1 MMIVR
6 RQRSARAQA
15 RHALGVATVTLC
27 AVAPAVAL
35 TPVADFQVA
44 RYQGTW
50 YEIAS
55 IPGFFQG
62 KCARDTR
69 AEYVPE
75 EGGALIVRNRCVRP
89 DGSVQESE
97 GRARVLDPALPAV
110 LKVTFVNQ
118 LGIWWYPFG
127 RNQVVIA
134 QGRNNQWIV
143 IGEPSL
149 HYGRILARQP
159 TMPDDAL
166 RAAVA
171 ALVAEKYDLCMFMF
185 KPQTGGRG
193 QASRLCDEGL

>member
-1 MMIVR
+1 MTIAW
-6 RQRSARAQA
+6 RQRSGGAQA
-15 RHALGVATVTLC
+15 QRALGVAAVAFLS
-27 AVAPAVAL
+27 VAPAIAL
-35 TPVADFQVA
+35 TPVTEFQA
-44 RYQGTW
+44 SHYQGTW

-75 EGGALIVRNRCVRP
+75 EGGAMIVRNRCVRP
-89 DGSVQESE
+89 DGGVQQAE
-97 GRARVLDPALPAV
+97 GRARVLDPSLPSV

-134 QGRNNQWIV
+134 EGRNNQWIV
-143 IGEPSL
+143 IAEPSL

-159 TMPDDAL
+159 TMADEAL

-185 KPQTGGRG
+185 KPQTGGRA

>member
-1 MMIVR
+1 VR
-6 RQRSARAQA
+6 RAF
-15 RHALGVATVTLC
+15 GVAAVTLF
-27 AVAPAVAL
+27 AAAPAVAL
-35 TPVADFQVA
+35 TPFTEFQVS
-44 RYQGTW
+44 RYQGIW

-75 EGGALIVRNRCVRP
+75 DGGALIVRNRCTRP
-89 DGSVQESE
+89 DGGVQEAE
-97 GRARVLDPALPAV
+97 GRARVLDPSLPAV

-134 QGRNNQWIV
+134 EGRNNQWLV

-149 HYGRILARQP
+149 HYGRILSRQP

-171 ALVAEKYDLCMFMF
+171 ALVAEKYDLCMFVF
-185 KPQTGGRG
+185 KPQAGGRT

>member
-1 MMIVR
+1 V
-6 RQRSARAQA
+6 
-15 RHALGVATVTLC
+15 L
-27 AVAPAVAL
+27 AL
-35 TPVADFQVA
+35 TPVAEFDLP
-44 RYQGTW
+44 RYHGAW

-55 IPGFFQG
+55 IPGFFGG

-69 AEYVPE
+69 VEYMPE
-75 EGGALIVRNRCVRP
+75 DGGALIVRNHCTRV
-89 DGSVQESE
+89 DGSAQHGE
-97 GRARVLDPALPAV
+97 GRGRPLNPEVPAV

-134 QGRNNQWIV
+134 AGRDYLV

-159 TMPDDAL
+159 VLSDDAL

-171 ALVAEKYDLCMFMF
+171 VLTTEQYDLCKFMF
-185 KPQTGGRG
+185 KPQTGGRTQG
-193 QASRLCDEGL
+193 SRLCDEMRP

>member
-1 MMIVR
+1 MTIAQW
-6 RQRSARAQA
+6 QRSRGAPAR
-15 RHALGVATVTLC
+15 RALGVAAMTLVS
-27 AVAPAVAL
+27 VAPAAAL
-35 TPVADFQVA
+35 TPSSEFQVSQ
-44 RYQGTW
+44 YQGYW

-89 DGSVQESE
+89 DGGEQLAE

-118 LGIWWYPFG
+118 FGIWWYPFG

-134 QGRNNQWIV
+134 AGRNNQWIV

-149 HYGRILARQP
+149 HYGRILSRQP
-159 TMPDDAL
+159 TLSDEAL

-171 ALVAEKYDLCMFMF
+171 ALAAEKYDLCRFVF
-185 KPQTGGRG
+185 KPQTGGRT
-193 QASRLCDEGL
+193 QASRLCDEG

>member
-1 MMIVR
+1 VR
-6 RQRSARAQA
+6 R
-15 RHALGVATVTLC
+15 ALGIA
-27 AVAPAVAL
+27 AVALLPAVPAVAL
-35 TPVADFQVA
+35 TPFTEFQVSH
-44 RYQGTW
+44 YQGTW

-62 KCARDTR
+62 KCERDTR

-75 EGGALIVRNRCVRP
+75 DGGALIVRNRCVRP
-89 DGSVQESE
+89 DGGVYQAE
-97 GRARVLDPALPAV
+97 GRARVLDPSLPSV

-134 QGRNNQWIV
+134 EGRNNQWIV

-149 HYGRILARQP
+149 HYGRILSRQP
-159 TMPDDAL
+159 AMTDDAL

-171 ALVAEKYDLCMFMF
+171 ALVAEKYDLCTFVF
-185 KPQTGGRG
+185 KPQAGGRT

>member
-1 MMIVR
+1 MTIAQW
-6 RQRSARAQA
+6 QRSRGVPAR
-15 RHALGVATVTLC
+15 RALWLAALALATT
-27 AVAPAVAL
+27 APALAL
-35 TPVADFQVA
+35 TPASDFQVSQ
-44 RYQGTW
+44 YQGYW

-75 EGGALIVRNRCVRP
+75 EGGALIVRNRCIRP
-89 DGSVQESE
+89 DGGEQVGE

-118 LGIWWYPFG
+118 FGIWWYPFG

-134 QGRNNQWIV
+134 AGRNNQWIV

-149 HYGRILARQP
+149 HYGRILSRQP
-159 TMPDDAL
+159 TLSDEAL

-171 ALVAEKYDLCMFMF
+171 ALAAEKYDLCTFVF
-185 KPQTGGRG
+185 KPQTGGRT

>member
-1 MMIVR
+1 M
-6 RQRSARAQA
+6 
-15 RHALGVATVTLC
+15 LGVVAVTLL
-27 AVAPAVAL
+27 AIASAVAL
-35 TPVADFQVA
+35 TPVAEFDVSH
-44 RYQGTW
+44 YQGSW

-69 AEYVPE
+69 AEYVLE
-75 EGGALIVRNRCVRP
+75 DSGALIVRNRCTRP

-110 LKVTFVNQ
+110 LKVTYVNQ
-118 LGIWWYPFG
+118 FGIWWFPFG

-134 QGRNNQWIV
+134 AGRNNQWIV

-149 HYGRILARQP
+149 NYGRILARGP
-159 TMPDDAL
+159 VMPDEAL

-171 ALVAEKYDLCMFMF
+171 ALVAEKYDLCTFVF
-185 KPQTGGRG
+185 KPQTGGRA
-193 QASRLCDEGL
+193 QAARLCDEGL

>member
-1 MMIVR
+1 MTIAQW
-6 RQRSARAQA
+6 QRSRGAPAR
-15 RHALGVATVTLC
+15 RALLA
-27 AVAPAVAL
+27 AVLVLAAAAPAVAL
-35 TPVADFQVA
+35 TPVSQFDVA
-44 RYQGTW
+44 SYQGSW
-50 YEIAS
+50 FEIAS

-75 EGGALIVRNRCVRP
+75 EGGALIVRNRCTRP
-89 DGSVQESE
+89 DGGVQASE
-97 GRARVLDPALPAV
+97 GRARVLDPVLPAV

-134 QGRNNQWIV
+134 AGRNNQWIV

-149 HYGRILARQP
+149 HYGRILSRQP
-159 TMPDDAL
+159 TLSEDAL

-171 ALVAEKYDLCMFMF
+171 ALAAEKYDLCTFVF
-185 KPQTGGRG
+185 KPQTGGRT